1 MPADEKLWK
10 DALETIYAQR
20 NDPILRAFVADTCLQ
35 RDENVMTLFVH
46 NELVLNIL
54 RSRYYT
60 LLVEALEKASGV
72 EQLQLDFQVQAP
84 PVEKTH
90 QLPLFHT
97 LGDRKAS
104 PNLNPNFQ
112 FSTFVVGENNR
123 MTHAAALAVSQSPG
137 RTYNPLFIYGGV
149 GLGKTHLL
157 HSIGHCLFEFPEPGF
172 DLAYTTAESFTNEF
186 ISSLQEKKMN
196 EFRHKYRACDA
207 LLIDDIQFLAQK
219 TETQEAFFH
228 IFNTLIESGRQ
239 IVLTSDRS
247 PRELRDIEARLV
259 SRFTAGLITDVQPPD
274 FETRVA
280 ILQKKAQKMEV
291 TVPPEV
297 MSLIAGAFN
306 SNIRELEGAL
316 NRVVSFASIMNQVL
330 SVECANEALKGLLSQ
345 QHKPLSI
352 ESIVQSVSD
361 EFSIP
366 LDDINGKT
374 RSKEVVLPRQIAMYL
389 CRTLTQ
395 ASLPDIGRKI
405 GGRDHTT
412 VLHSVS
418 KIEQL
423 LKENSALDRRVDG
436 LLNRLKA
443 AQ

>member
-10 DALETIYAQR
+10 EALDCIYAQR

-35 RDENVMTLFVH
+35 RDDTVLTLFVH

-60 LLVEALEKASGV
+60 ILVEALEKASGV
-72 EQLQLDFQVQAP
+72 EQLQLDFRVQQP

-90 QLPLFHT
+90 QLALFHAN
-97 LGDRKAS
+97 GDRKAA
-104 PNLNPNFQ
+104 PNLNPSFT

-123 MTHAAALAVSQSPG
+123 MTHAAALAVSQNPG

-157 HSIGHCLFEFPEPGF
+157 HSIGHCLLEFPAPDF
-172 DLAYTTAESFTNEF
+172 DLAYSTAENFTNEF
-186 ISSLQEKKMN
+186 ISSLQEKRMN

-219 TETQEAFFH
+219 AETQEAFFH

-280 ILQKKAQKMEV
+280 ILQKKAEKMEAS
-291 TVPPEV
+291 VPPDV
-297 MSLIAGAFN
+297 TALIAGSFN

-316 NRVVSFASIMNQVL
+316 NRVVSCASIMNRPL
-330 SVECANEALKGLLSQ
+330 TVETATEALKGLLSQ
-345 QHKPLSI
+345 QRKPLSI
-352 ESIVQSVSD
+352 ESIVRSVSE
-361 EFSIP
+361 EFNI
-366 LDDINGKT
+366 LLEDINGKT

-389 CRTLTQ
+389 CRNLTQ

-423 LKENSALDRRVDG
+423 LKENSTLDRRVNG

-443 AQ
+443 SQ